1 MGYRLLLG
9 ENVEHEVL
17 RRLEDADHDVLHVDL
32 APGLGKGVTDRAIAQ
47 YSIEADR
54 TILTYDDDF
63 VGSVPPG
70 QYRAALFVEDQTM
83 SATEI
88 AAVID
93 AMAQVYPHDEV
104 RGLPK
109 VGREWL

>member
-1 MGYRLLLG
+1 MGYRLLLD

-17 RRLEDADHDVLHVDL
+17 RRLEDAGHDVEHVDL
-32 APGLGKGVTDRAIAQ
+32 APRLGKGVTDRVIAR

-63 VGSVPPG
+63 VGSVPPER
-70 QYRAALFVEDQTM
+70 YRAALFVEDQTM
-83 SATEI
+83 SAPEI
-88 AAVID
+88 VAIVD
-93 AMAQVYPHDEV
+93 AMARVYPHEEV
-104 RGLPK
+104 RGLQN